1 MKNKIKQTFLFGL
14 IALVVAFAACK
25 KTEYSFG
32 NIKTPSGL
40 AITAVVQG
48 TGTATP
54 NGDGS
59 GKVTITVTATDA
71 LTYKIYFGTGD
82 SALTYT
88 GIATY
93 TYNTLGTN
101 TYTITVNAIGT
112 GGAIS
117 TLSKQITVLYSYQI
131 PANITSN
138 LTNGT
143 SRTWVIAKDSA
154 GHFGVGPVTS
164 FYPDWY
170 TAAPNEKPAC
180 AYGSVITFTNNGS
193 NIITMNDNNAGSSFL
208 IGASTAFYG
217 QAGGDGCYPISTGG
231 TKTLGFSAANSG
243 SNSSNS
249 TGVQFKVPGNGIV
262 GFGTGGTSYEILFLS
277 TKVMVLR
284 NIGIDG
290 NAWYQI
296 LKAN

>member
-1 MKNKIKQTFLFGL
+1 MKNNLKYALSLGL
-14 IALVVAFAACK
+14 IALVVFFAACK

-32 NIKTPSGL
+32 NIKTPNGL
-40 AITAVVQG
+40 AIAAVVQG
-48 TGTATP
+48 VSSTTP

-82 SALTYT
+82 SVLTYT
-88 GIATY
+88 GTANY

-131 PANITSN
+131 PSSISSK

-143 SRTWVIAKDSA
+143 SRNWVIAKDSA
-154 GHFGVGPVTS
+154 GHFGVGPSSS

-180 AYGSVITFTNNGS
+180 AYGSVITFTQAGANT
-193 NIITMNDNNAGSSFL
+193 ITMNDNNNGSSFL

-243 SNSSNS
+243 SNASNS

-262 GFGTGGTSYEILFLS
+262 GFGTGGINYEILYLS
-277 TKVMVLR
+277 TGVMVLR

-296 LKAN
+296 LKAI